1 MNKTLLFLYNVL
13 IEIENSKKIYDE
25 DLKKIIYIFFN
36 TTFIEE
42 SIIAE
47 SILKK
52 INQNIKIIKEPMDYD
67 AISYII
73 TNKHLRD
80 FVYKRK
86 D

>member
-1 MNKTLLFLYNVL
+1 MNKTLLFLYNIL
-13 IEIENSKKIYDE
+13 IEVENSKKIYDE
-25 DLKKIIYIFFN
+25 DLKKVIYIFFN
-36 TTFIEE
+36 TTFTEE

-67 AISYII
+67 AISYNI

>member
-1 MNKTLLFLYNVL
+1 MNKTLLFLYNIL

-36 TTFIEE
+36 TTLIEE

-67 AISYII
+67 AISSNI

-80 FVYKRK
+80 FIYKRK